1 MMWMSVLL
9 IFYLCISTLS
19 INQELVVVPVVLS
32 LPTNDII
39 HTVAS
44 NSINTT
50 DIDIDMDSNVLNGYD
65 EANNIHSGI
74 YVISDIDSNRSSS
87 VFECS
92 STPEYH
98 TYTLPLDASWMEY
111 ISEVYHEPTTTTTT
125 TSTTTSTT
133 TATTKASTTITSTS
147 TTTTTT
153 VIRGRLS

>member
-1 MMWMSVLL
+1 MWMSVLL

-50 DIDIDMDSNVLNGYD
+50 DIDINMDSNALNGYD
-65 EANNIHSGI
+65 EANSIHSGI

-87 VFECS
+87 AFECS
-92 STPEYH
+92 STSEYH

-111 ISEVYHEPTTTTTT
+111 ISEVYHEPTTTATT
-125 TSTTTSTT
+125 TSTTTTT
-133 TATTKASTTITSTS
+133 TATTKASTTITTTS